1 MKSERI
7 LRGDLGKEDRNL
19 TVSIRAEGL
28 DSFSRML
35 DKTTETFLCR
45 GLKRKTVTRLVKC
58 LQARLLQLHQLQFLF
73 GSNDRNLRNKEK
85 KKKRKVLA
93 R

>member
-7 LRGDLGKEDRNL
+7 LRGDQ
-19 TVSIRAEGL
+19 
-28 DSFSRML
+28 
-35 DKTTETFLCR
+35 TTETFLGC
-45 GLKRKTVTRLVKC
+45 GLKRKTVTRLVKY